1 MKWFDVIK
9 DEDSDDWKKTTPTP
23 KTYRSPGGLVRRNR
37 LRRRKGQ
44 TRINEA
50 TGETFTPGEKSSA
63 YAGRRVPTRNYEN
76 SCCQRLKQELV
87 KLVDWRMNKSGYFPG
102 TLKDLGTITRHINAI
117 PCHEINEY
125 MEPPSVEDSNFYNL
139 EILGVPIAA
148 FTQEETGKALGV
160 SLPVYEYLYKDYNEC
175 LDDIMNMG
183 MIKPPSELTDPAG
196 TKFQVKGPD
205 GELIDTESKEPMREF
220 EGFKLDSGGSHE
232 SLGAGGRFQE
242 DEKTN
247 AERGREMFLDDKR
260 HQSGDKQYGADEMA
274 EPVREKEYQKYLRE
288 KNMPTP
294 AELATIFQSIPL
306 RDSRSM
312 YFMITSL
319 WSNRTKNQ
327 DTTLDD
333 LLYTICGMSNA
344 RKMATTNTSWSN
356 EKVEFMA
363 AYKELHGST
372 TVYDYI
378 SDLMFISSYLGSGI
392 KQIIFDEV
400 SDIMQDAASGDSN
413 LSLITPKGVGREKAK
428 LFKNLITSYDK
439 EEKGEAVKILSKSLG
454 LFTGNKITKIK
465 KLKRKEDVKQ
475 KTKELLDRVRNSNY
489 TNTMTR
495 ERNI

>member
-9 DEDSDDWKKTTPTP
+9 DEDSDEWKKTQPTP

-44 TRINEA
+44 TRTNVF
-50 TGETFTPGEKSSA
+50 TGESFTPGEKSSA

-102 TLKDLGTITRHINAI
+102 TLKDLGTITRHINSI

-139 EILGVPIAA
+139 EILGVPIAE

-205 GELIDTESKEPMREF
+205 GELIDVDSKEPMREF

-232 SLGAGGRFQE
+232 SLGQGGRFQE

-247 AERGREMFLDDKR
+247 AERGREMFIDDKR

-274 EPVREKEYQKYLRE
+274 EPVREKEYQQYIRN

-294 AELATIFQSIPL
+294 AELATIFQSVPL
-306 RDSRSM
+306 RSSRGPRL
-312 YFMITSL
+312 YWIITQL
-319 WSNRTKNQ
+319 WSNRTKNK

-333 LLYTICGMSNA
+333 LLYTLSGTSNK
-344 RKMATTNTSWSN
+344 RKIETTNSAWNTMKS
-356 EKVEFMA
+356 EFME
-363 AYKELHGST
+363 AYQELHGST
-372 TVYDYI
+372 TLYDYI
-378 SDLMFISSYLGSGI
+378 SDLIFISSYLGTNV

-400 SDIMQDAASGDSN
+400 SSLMSYAN
-413 LSLITPKGVGREKAK
+413 LDTITPKGVGKQKAK
-428 LFKNLITSYDK
+428 LFKDLITSRDIT
-439 EEKGEAVKILSKSLG
+439 EHGEAFTILSKSLG

-465 KLKRKEDVKQ
+465 KLKRKEEVKD
-475 KTKELLDRVRNSNY
+475 KAKELLDRLRATYPTS
-489 TNTMTR
+489 TFD
-495 ERNI
+495 EPKEEL